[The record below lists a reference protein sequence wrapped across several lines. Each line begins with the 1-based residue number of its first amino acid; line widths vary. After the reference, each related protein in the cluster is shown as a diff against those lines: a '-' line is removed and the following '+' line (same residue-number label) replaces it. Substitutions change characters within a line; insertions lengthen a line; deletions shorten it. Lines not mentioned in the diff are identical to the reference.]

1 MSDIVVT
8 AMGPGRYGVQVHEA
22 GGVETSHVVAV
33 PEGFLDDLGI
43 DAPPD
48 DVVRESIAFLLDR
61 EPATSILAEFELP
74 VISDYFGD
82 YTEELRR
89 RLG

>member
-8 AMGPGRYGVQVHEA
+8 AMGPDRFGVQVHEA
-22 GGVETSHVVAV
+22 GGVETSHVVTV
-33 PEGFLDDLGI
+33 PQGFLDDLGI
-43 DAPPD
+43 DAPPG

-74 VISDYFGD
+74 VISEYFGD
-82 YTEELRR
+82 YPDELRR
-89 RLG
+89 RLA

>member
-22 GGVETSHVVAV
+22 GGVETSHLVTI
-33 PEGFLDDLGI
+33 PDGFLDDLGV

-48 DVVRESIAFLLDR
+48 VVVRESIAFLLDR
-61 EPATSILAEFELP
+61 EPATSILKEFELP
-74 VISDYFGD
+74 VISEYFGD
-82 YTEELRR
+82 YPDELRR